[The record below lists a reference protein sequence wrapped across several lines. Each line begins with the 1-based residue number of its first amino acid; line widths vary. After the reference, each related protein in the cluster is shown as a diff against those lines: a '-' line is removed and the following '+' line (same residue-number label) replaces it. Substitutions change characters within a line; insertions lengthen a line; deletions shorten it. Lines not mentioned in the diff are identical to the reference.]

1 MRLIT
6 VFYWM
11 LKFLKYLGFFDDEKN
26 TLLFYTLEVIPYA
39 EVMFFYAS
47 CFIFPSLGTVRFTC
61 RKVKIF

>member
-39 EVMFFYAS
+39 EVMFYFS
-47 CFIFPSLGTVRFTC
+47 VPRDSPFHM
-61 RKVKIF
+61 